1 LSAAIQLA
9 VETENRTIFC
19 SLCFRTKK
27 SSLEPRIRAR
37 CREEELALVLEW
49 RRIFGME
56 KDLDPV
62 DERIVELL
70 SADGRMTNAAL
81 ADAIGLAPS
90 TAHTRVR
97 ALVDRGVITGFHA
110 ALDQGALGRGL
121 QAVIGVTL
129 RPGARQ
135 ESIRAFTQEVRRIPE
150 VIQVFFLGGADD
162 FLVHIA
168 VEDSSAVRRFVVD
181 HLSAR
186 HSVAS
191 TRTSLIFEY
200 HRNAVAADFD

>member
-1 LSAAIQLA
+1 MF
-9 VETENRTIFC
+9 VVKNE
-19 SLCFRTKK
+19 
-27 SSLEPRIRAR
+27 
-37 CREEELALVLEW
+37 
-49 RRIFGME
+49 
-56 KDLDPV
+56 LDPV
-62 DERIVELL
+62 DERIVALL

-90 TAHTRVR
+90 TVHTRVR
-97 ALVDRGVITGFHA
+97 ALVDRGVIAGFHA

>member
-1 LSAAIQLA
+1 MS
-9 VETENRTIFC
+9 TE
-19 SLCFRTKK
+19 
-27 SSLEPRIRAR
+27 
-37 CREEELALVLEW
+37 
-49 RRIFGME
+49 
-56 KDLDPV
+56 LDPI
-62 DERIVELL
+62 DERIVALL

-90 TAHTRVR
+90 TVHTRVR

>member
-1 LSAAIQLA
+1 MS
-9 VETENRTIFC
+9 
-19 SLCFRTKK
+19 
-27 SSLEPRIRAR
+27 
-37 CREEELALVLEW
+37 
-49 RRIFGME
+49 ME
-56 KDLDPV
+56 LDPI
-62 DERIVELL
+62 DERIVSLL

-90 TAHTRVR
+90 TVHTRVR

>member
-1 LSAAIQLA
+1 MS
-9 VETENRTIFC
+9 TE
-19 SLCFRTKK
+19 
-27 SSLEPRIRAR
+27 
-37 CREEELALVLEW
+37 
-49 RRIFGME
+49 
-56 KDLDPV
+56 LDPV
-62 DERIVELL
+62 DERIVALL

-90 TAHTRVR
+90 TVHSRVR

>member
-1 LSAAIQLA
+1 MS
-9 VETENRTIFC
+9 
-19 SLCFRTKK
+19 
-27 SSLEPRIRAR
+27 
-37 CREEELALVLEW
+37 
-49 RRIFGME
+49 ME
-56 KDLDPV
+56 LDPI
-62 DERIVELL
+62 DERIVALL

-90 TAHTRVR
+90 TVHTRVR